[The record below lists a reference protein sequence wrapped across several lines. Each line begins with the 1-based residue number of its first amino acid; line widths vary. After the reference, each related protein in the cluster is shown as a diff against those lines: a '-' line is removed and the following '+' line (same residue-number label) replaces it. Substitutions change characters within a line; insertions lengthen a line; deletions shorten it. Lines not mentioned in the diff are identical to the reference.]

1 MRGYSAEPAP
11 LAALARLPFHVW
23 LVVAVTCIGA
33 FIGQLDASIVQ
44 LALPE
49 LTRTFDSS
57 VNDVRWVAIAYLLSY
72 AAFLPV
78 FGRVCEMY
86 GRKLLYL
93 VGFALFGL
101 ASLACGWAP
110 DLTWLIVLRALQG
123 MGGSLLGANSI
134 TILVKSVDPERRPH
148 AIGFFT
154 AAQAIGVS
162 LGPVIGGLLLDS
174 MGWRWI
180 FWVAVP
186 LALAAVVLGWMILPR
201 TAEIEGDKTFD
212 WPGAFLLAPSL
223 FLTVLALNQLSVWP
237 LLSPAMILCLVG
249 AVAFMVLFARYERW
263 ASCPLVDTT
272 LFGRNP
278 FTAGIIGVALGYALL
293 YGMLFL
299 MAFALMHGFHDS
311 ARLAGLK
318 LAVIPIALGV
328 VAPLGISLS
337 KRWGVNPM
345 RAAGMSAC
353 LAALAICAFLAFHP
367 IGSLAMGLSAFAV
380 FGIGL
385 GLFMA
390 PNSHSTIDAAPPH
403 HAGTASALVN
413 LMRVLGSCLGVSAAS
428 SVMSWRMA
436 QSVGRDRLD
445 ILLGGRPLIDA
456 VESSLFVLAIFAAIA
471 ACTSL
476 VRVRQPAQA
485 PGGL

>member
-1 MRGYSAEPAP
+1 MRGRSAEPAP

-223 FLTVLALNQLSVWP
+223 FLTVLALNLS
-237 LLSPAMILCLVG
+237 
-249 AVAFMVLFARYERW
+249 
-263 ASCPLVDTT
+263 
-272 LFGRNP
+272 
-278 FTAGIIGVALGYALL
+278 
-293 YGMLFL
+293 
-299 MAFALMHGFHDS
+299 
-311 ARLAGLK
+311 
-318 LAVIPIALGV
+318 
-328 VAPLGISLS
+328 
-337 KRWGVNPM
+337 
-345 RAAGMSAC
+345 
-353 LAALAICAFLAFHP
+353 
-367 IGSLAMGLSAFAV
+367 
-380 FGIGL
+380 
-385 GLFMA
+385 
-390 PNSHSTIDAAPPH
+390 
-403 HAGTASALVN
+403 
-413 LMRVLGSCLGVSAAS
+413 
-428 SVMSWRMA
+428 
-436 QSVGRDRLD
+436 
-445 ILLGGRPLIDA
+445 LIH
-456 VESSLFVLAIFAAIA
+456 I
-471 ACTSL
+471 
-476 VRVRQPAQA
+476 
-485 PGGL
+485 